1 MRVETDLLM
10 KSCAFVDGE
19 NLRGVIRNLFVQ
31 GGQGVFNPHEYL
43 PKKARWGDFF
53 REVVARA
60 GALAGARARW
70 TRTYWYVIEDIDTVW
85 LPNRAN
91 HEEVFQLLDARLGA
105 ALKFAEW
112 LREKSADGGAVNI
125 RPEEAAAA
133 IQWINA
139 RARGRRAGGASRPS
153 GAPRPPR
160 LSGGI
165 PPSVLKLVGEMWR
178 RKRQKEREF
187 RWKRERES
195 AIENAGPIRFRRSGH
210 IRFDPLTGAL
220 GEEKTTDVNLA
231 LDMLLLKDNYDLAV
245 IVSGDQDFVPAVRAA
260 QDAGKTVVNVVF
272 LDDQGKFLPGGAK
285 RLSAAADWS
294 VEVSRD
300 EFRQFLNLPEK
311 IRHVAGA

>member
-1 MRVETDLLM
+1 MRAKPAMLM
-10 KSCAFVDGE
+10 NSCAFVDGE
-19 NLRGVIRNLFVQ
+19 NLRGVIRNLFAQ

-43 PKKARWGDFF
+43 PKAARWGEFF
-53 REVVARA
+53 RETVARA
-60 GALAGARARW
+60 SALAGAQSRW
-70 TRTYWYVIEDIDTVW
+70 ARTYWYVIEDIDAAW
-85 LPNRAN
+85 LPSRSN
-91 HEEVFQLLDARLGA
+91 HEEIFQLLDSRLGA
-105 ALKFAEW
+105 VLKFAEW
-112 LREKSADGGAVNI
+112 RREKSADNPAADV
-125 RPEEAAAA
+125 RAEEITAA

-139 RARGRRAGGASRPS
+139 RAQGRRLAADADGAS
-153 GAPRPPR
+153 R

-187 RWKRERES
+187 RWKRQRES
-195 AIENAGPIRFRRSGH
+195 AIEKAGPIRFRRSGH
-210 IRFDPLTGAL
+210 IRFDPLTGEL

-231 LDMLLLKDNYDLAV
+231 LDMLLLKDNYDIAV

-272 LDDQGKFLPGGAK
+272 LDDHGKFLPGGAK

-300 EFRQFLNLPEK
+300 EFRKFLNLPDK
-311 IRHVAGA
+311 AKSPPNA